1 MNEKLFGK
9 RPVWHIVVIC
19 LIVGLCEEL
28 LFRGG
33 TACFGPYW
41 TSILFAAIHVRYLRH
56 WLPTLMVFLI
66 SYALGTVYEW
76 TGTLWAPIA
85 AHFSL
90 I

>member
-33 TACFGPYW
+33 TACFWPVLDQYFVRRDPCP
-41 TSILFAAIHVRYLRH
+41 LFAPLAAD
-56 WLPTLMVFLI
+56 TDGI
-66 SYALGTVYEW
+66 SYQLCAWNRLRMDGNIVGAYC
-76 TGTLWAPIA
+76 G
-85 AHFSL
+85 SL
-90 I
+90 FH